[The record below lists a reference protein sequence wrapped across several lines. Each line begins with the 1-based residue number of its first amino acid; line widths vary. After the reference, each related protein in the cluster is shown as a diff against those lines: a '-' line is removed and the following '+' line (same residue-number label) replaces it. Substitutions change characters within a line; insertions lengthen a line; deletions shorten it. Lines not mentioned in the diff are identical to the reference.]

1 MKLVL
6 YKFELDKDEDGYGVF
21 RKGQYDKLLRF
32 VTFAV
37 HFYVEYWMEAP
48 LAAKATS
55 NDLQLFIRLLQYRQ
69 VDADVA
75 NAAIHGLKLQAW
87 YLTEELAPLCLFDA
101 SLTTDERAQVAQKLM
116 RFVPRQT
123 HPARHGTGFGKPIF
137 PDNLSFSTTLADL
150 VGRSS
155 SFFFKALKID
165 CGFIG
170 EPVADWPFI
179 PGYTNAL
186 EKIKSLKVVN
196 DVAERMV
203 KLTTDFLPRARD
215 EENLQ
220 DILQIV
226 IKNRE
231 DLPNLRAKKADMAKW
246 ANGN

>member
-75 NAAIHGLKLQAW
+75 NAAIHGLKLHAW

-116 RFVPRQT
+116 RFVPPT
-123 HPARHGTGFGKPIF
+123 NP
-137 PDNLSFSTTLADL
+137 SSTSRNW
-150 VGRSS
+150 V
-155 SFFFKALKID
+155 
-165 CGFIG
+165 
-170 EPVADWPFI
+170 WQ
-179 PGYTNAL
+179 
-186 EKIKSLKVVN
+186 
-196 DVAERMV
+196 
-203 KLTTDFLPRARD
+203 TDFS
-215 EENLQ
+215 
-220 DILQIV
+220 
-226 IKNRE
+226 
-231 DLPNLRAKKADMAKW
+231 
-246 ANGN
+246 